1 MINLL
6 NTYKRAKKNIDI
18 RIDEIDTDIKK
29 NRLDKSK
36 QNELFHMRAIYEK
49 ELYEVMCVIIEIED
63 YIKEVTK

>member
-6 NTYKRAKKNIDI
+6 NTYIRAKKNLEI

-29 NRLDKSK
+29 NRFNKSK
-36 QNELFHMRAIYEK
+36 QKELTNMRAIYEK
-49 ELYEVMCVIIEIED
+49 ELYEVMCIINEIED